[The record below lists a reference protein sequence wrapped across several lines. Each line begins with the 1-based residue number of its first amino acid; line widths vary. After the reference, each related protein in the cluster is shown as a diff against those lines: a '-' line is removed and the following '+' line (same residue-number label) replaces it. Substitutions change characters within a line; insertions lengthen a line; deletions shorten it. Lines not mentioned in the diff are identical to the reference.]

1 MYFVAFL
8 DDRYRCV
15 QSSRTQGVLKDSGS
29 SQCEQ
34 RPLERNS
41 RTDPFMTA
49 AVVCLF
55 AADLL
60 VFDSKRSVSS
70 IISSPMIS
78 SIISGYGK
86 VSEEVTERLK
96 DNDLQE

>member
-1 MYFVAFL
+1 
-8 DDRYRCV
+8 
-15 QSSRTQGVLKDSGS
+15 
-29 SQCEQ
+29 
-34 RPLERNS
+34 
-41 RTDPFMTA
+41 MTA

-86 VSEEVTERLK
+86 VSEKVKERQK
-96 DNDLQE
+96 DNDPQE

>member
-1 MYFVAFL
+1 MAFL
-8 DDRYRCV
+8 DGRNRCV
-15 QSSRTQGVLKDSGS
+15 QRSRTQGVLKDSGS

-34 RPLERNS
+34 RPLERDS

-86 VSEEVTERLK
+86 VSGEVKKGQK

>member
-1 MYFVAFL
+1 MVFL
-8 DDRYRCV
+8 DDLNHCV
-15 QSSRTQGVLKDSGS
+15 QGSRTQGDSGL

-34 RPLERNS
+34 SPLECDRK
-41 RTDPFMTA
+41 TDPFMIA

-55 AADLL
+55 ATGLL
-60 VFDSKRSVSS
+60 VFDLKQSVSS

-78 SIISGYGK
+78 SIIPGYGK
-86 VSEEVTERLK
+86 VSEGVKERQK